1 MVTET
6 RPTPEVGNH
15 TGSASHRHG
24 LIGAI
29 LDIAVRF
36 RWAVIVLTVFAAIY
50 GAMNLLRLPIDA
62 VPDITNTQV
71 QINTSAS
78 ALSPSQVETQ
88 VTFPIET
95 GLAGIE
101 GLEMTRSISRN
112 GFSQVTAIFEEGTD
126 IYFARQQVN
135 ERLAPIGASLPEGAE
150 PTMGPIS
157 TGLGEVLMYTIEYE
171 YPGGRDAPKGGRT
184 GWQPDGS
191 FITERGER
199 LDTEVAKAA
208 YLRTVQDWVVA
219 PLMRSIDGVAGVD
232 SIGGYE
238 KQFLVQPDPARLTG
252 YGLSFDTLI
261 DALEAANLAEGAN
274 FVDRAGEA
282 LLVRV
287 DARLGGTQDIEQAVV
302 ATREGVP
309 IRIGDVASVRIGG
322 DLRTGA
328 ASLNGEEAVVGT
340 VLMRSGENSRT
351 VAAASAER
359 LEEVRASLPAGVVAE
374 IVYNRSSLVDATIAT
389 VEKNLLEGALLVIA
403 VLFLM
408 LGNIRAAIIAALV
421 IPVSML
427 MAAVGMNRL
436 GVSGNLMSLGALD
449 FGLIVDGAVI
459 IVENSVARL
468 AARQHHE
475 GRLLSLGERLT
486 ETRLAAQEMIRPT
499 VYGQAIILLV
509 YAPLLTFT
517 GVEGKTFSPMAITVM
532 LALASAFVLSL
543 TFVPAMI
550 AVLLNRKLTEK
561 DVKPVRIAKERYG
574 PALRRAIARPWPV
587 IGAGAGM
594 FAVAALMFTFLGSE
608 FTPQLDERDIA
619 VQSLRIPST
628 SLERSLA
635 MQRQVED
642 KLEAFPQVELV
653 FSRTGTAEVA
663 SDPMPPNA
671 SDAYVILK
679 PREEWPDPDLS
690 KDELVAEMEESLS
703 GLVGNLYE
711 FSQPIE
717 LRFNE
722 LIAGV
727 RGDVAVKLYG
737 DDLTAL
743 TRSAGEVAGVLRG
756 VEGAADVKVQQVTG
770 FPTLDIAFDRPT
782 IARYGLTVEEVAQ
795 SVAIALGG
803 RPAGLVFEGDRRF
816 DVVVRLADATRD
828 DFDQLGAL
836 PIVLE
841 NGVTVPLRTLADFQV
856 VDGLAEVRREQGRRL
871 VIVSAN
877 VRERDLGSFVEE
889 ARAGV
894 SENVNLPA
902 ASFIEWGG
910 QYQNLQAAQARLG
923 LVVPV
928 CFALV
933 LLLLFMA
940 LGGWVPALA
949 VFSAIPMALAGGVFA
964 LALRGMP
971 FSVSAAVGFI
981 ALSGVAVLN
990 GLVMMTAIRQRLDKG
1005 MSLDDAIC
1013 DGALARLRPVLM
1025 TALVASL
1032 GFVPMAI
1039 ATGTGAEVQ
1048 RPLATVVIGGLIT
1061 ATALTLFVLPAIAR
1075 LVLRENGQDV
1085 GWREKWRAML
1095 RLNLT
1100 RDERREYPTGEI

>member
-1 MVTET
+1 MAIDQTSSHSDE
-6 RPTPEVGNH
+6 
-15 TGSASHRHG
+15 GSHHHG
-24 LIGAI
+24 LIGMI
-29 LDIAVRF
+29 LDVAVRF
-36 RWAVIVLTVFAAIY
+36 RWAIIVLTIFAAIY
-50 GAMNLLRLPIDA
+50 GAFNLLRLPIDA

-71 QINTSAS
+71 QINTSAA

-171 YPGGRDAPKGGRT
+171 HPGGKGATTGGQT
-184 GWQPDGS
+184 GWQRDGS
-191 FITERGER
+191 FITERGDR
-199 LDTEVAKAA
+199 LESEVAKAA

-232 SIGGYE
+232 SIGGFE

-252 YGLSFDTLI
+252 YGLSFDSLI
-261 DALEAANLAEGAN
+261 NALEAANLAAGAN
-274 FVDRAGEA
+274 FVDRADEA

-287 DARLGGTQDIEQAVV
+287 DARLGGIADIEEAVV

-309 IRIGDVASVRIGG
+309 IRIGDVANVEIGG

-351 VAAASAER
+351 VSAQAADR
-359 LEEVRASLPAGVVAE
+359 LEEVRASLPDGVVAE

-389 VEKNLLEGALLVIA
+389 VEKNLVEGALLVIA
-403 VLFLM
+403 VLFLL

-421 IPVSML
+421 IPISML
-427 MAAVGMNRL
+427 MAAIGMNRL

-468 AARQHHE
+468 ATRQHRE

-486 ETRLAAQEMIRPT
+486 ETRLAAQEMIKPT

-550 AVLLNRKLTEK
+550 AVLLNKKLTEK
-561 DVKPVRIAKERYG
+561 EVKPIRMAKGRYG
-574 PALRRAIARPWPV
+574 PAIRKTIARPWPV
-587 IGAGAGM
+587 IGAGAGL
-594 FAVAALMFTFLGSE
+594 FAVAAIMFGFLGSE

-635 MQRQVED
+635 MQRRVED
-642 KLEAFPQVELV
+642 RLEEFPQVELV

-679 PREEWPDPDLS
+679 PREEWPDPDLP
-690 KDELVAEMEESLS
+690 KDELVGEMESALG

-743 TRSAGEVAGVLRG
+743 TEAAGDVAGVLRA

-782 IARYGLTVEEVAQ
+782 IARYGLTVEDVAQ

-841 NGVTVPLRTLADFQV
+841 NGVTVPLRTLADFEV

-889 ARAGV
+889 AQEGV
-894 SENVNLPA
+894 SAQVDLPP

-910 QYQNLQAAQARLG
+910 QYQNLQEAQARLAI
-923 LVVPV
+923 VVPI
-928 CFALV
+928 CFAVV
-933 LLLLFMA
+933 LLLLYMA

-964 LALRGMP
+964 LVLRGMP

-990 GLVMMTAIRQRLDKG
+990 GLVMMTAIRQRLESG
-1005 MSLDDAIC
+1005 MPLDDAIA

-1032 GFVPMAI
+1032 GFVPMAL

-1075 LVLRENGQDV
+1075 LVLHSSDDERS
-1085 GWREKWRAML
+1085 WREKWWDRL
-1095 RLNLT
+1095 RRNVT
-1100 RDERREYPTGEI
+1100 SDEERELKDIA

>member
-1 MVTET
+1 MAIDQTTASSPMSSDE
-6 RPTPEVGNH
+6 G
-15 TGSASHRHG
+15 SHRHG
-24 LIGAI
+24 PIGVI

-36 RWAVIVLTVFAAIY
+36 RWAIIVLTVFAAIY
-50 GAMNLLRLPIDA
+50 GAFNLVRLPIDA

-71 QINTSAS
+71 QINTSAA

-126 IYFARQQVN
+126 LYFARQQVN

-171 YPGGRDAPKGGRT
+171 YPGGRGASTGGRT
-184 GWQPDGS
+184 GWQSDGS
-191 FITERGER
+191 FITERGDR
-199 LDTEVAKAA
+199 LESEVAKAA

-232 SIGGYE
+232 SIGGFE

-252 YGLSFDTLI
+252 YGLSFDSLI
-261 DALEAANLAEGAN
+261 DALEAANLAAGAN
-274 FVDRAGEA
+274 FVDRADEA

-287 DARLGGTQDIEQAVV
+287 DARLGSIADIEEAVI

-309 IRIGDVASVRIGG
+309 IRIGDVADVEIGG

-340 VLMRSGENSRT
+340 VLMRAGENSRT
-351 VAAASAER
+351 VAAGAAER
-359 LEEVRASLPAGVVAE
+359 LEEVRASLPDGVVAE
-374 IVYNRSSLVDATIAT
+374 IVYNRSSLVDATIST

-403 VLFLM
+403 VLFLL
-408 LGNIRAAIIAALV
+408 LGNIRAAIITALV
-421 IPVSML
+421 IPVLML

-468 AARQHHE
+468 AARQHRE
-475 GRLLSLGERLT
+475 GRLLTLGERLT
-486 ETRLAAQEMIRPT
+486 ETRLAAQEMIKPT
-499 VYGQAIILLV
+499 VYGQAIIFLV
-509 YAPLLTFT
+509 FAPLLTFT
-517 GVEGKTFSPMAITVM
+517 GVEGKTFSPMAITMM

-550 AVLLNRKLTEK
+550 AVLLNKKLTEK
-561 DVKPVRIAKERYG
+561 EVKPIRWAKERYG
-574 PALRRAIARPWPV
+574 PAVRKVIARPWPM
-587 IGAGAGM
+587 IGAGVGL
-594 FAVAALMFTFLGSE
+594 FTVAVFVFGFLGSE

-635 MQRQVED
+635 MQRRVED
-642 KLEAFPQVELV
+642 RLEEFPQVDLV

-679 PREEWPDPDLS
+679 PRDEWPDPDLP
-690 KDELVAEMEESLS
+690 KDELVGEMESALG
-703 GLVGNLYE
+703 GLIGNLYE

-743 TRSAGEVAGVLRG
+743 TEAAGEVAGVLGG

-816 DVVVRLADATRD
+816 DVVVRLEDATRD

-889 ARAGV
+889 AQERVSTGV
-894 SENVNLPA
+894 DMPP

-910 QYQNLQAAQARLG
+910 QYQNLQEAQARLTI
-923 LVVPV
+923 VVPIA
-928 CFALV
+928 FALV

-964 LALRGMP
+964 LALRGLP

-990 GLVMMTAIRQRLDKG
+990 GLVMMTAIRQRLDSG
-1005 MSLDDAIC
+1005 MPLDEAIA

-1075 LVLRENGQDV
+1075 LVLHRSDDERS
-1085 GWREKWRAML
+1085 WREKWWDRL
-1095 RLNLT
+1095 RRNVT
-1100 RDERREYPTGEI
+1100 RDEQRELGEIT

>member
-1 MVTET
+1 MTTDHVS
-6 RPTPEVGNH
+6 TPSDEG
-15 TGSASHRHG
+15 SHRHG
-24 LIGAI
+24 LIGMV

-36 RWAVIVLTVFAAIY
+36 RWAIIGLTILAAIY
-50 GAMNLLRLPIDA
+50 GALNLLRLPIDA

-71 QINTSAS
+71 QINTTAP

-126 IYFARQQVN
+126 LYFARSQVN

-171 YPGGRDAPKGGRT
+171 HPGGKGATTGGRT
-184 GWQPDGS
+184 GWQSDGS
-191 FITERGER
+191 FITERGDR
-199 LDTEVAKAA
+199 LESDVAKAA

-219 PLMRSIDGVAGVD
+219 PLMRSVDGVAGVD
-232 SIGGYE
+232 SIGGFE

-252 YGLSFDTLI
+252 YGLSFDSLI
-261 DALEAANLAEGAN
+261 DALEAANLAAGAN
-274 FVDRAGEA
+274 FVDRADEA

-287 DARLGGTQDIEQAVV
+287 DARLGGIADIEQAVV

-309 IRIGDVASVRIGG
+309 IRIGDVADVEIGG

-351 VAAASAER
+351 VSAQAAER
-359 LEEVRASLPAGVVAE
+359 LEEVRDSLPAGVEAD

-403 VLFLM
+403 VLFLL
-408 LGNIRAAIIAALV
+408 LGNIRAAIITALV
-421 IPVSML
+421 IPISML

-468 AARQHHE
+468 AARQHRE
-475 GRLLSLGERLT
+475 GRLLTLGERLT
-486 ETRLAAQEMIRPT
+486 ETRLAAQEMIKPT
-499 VYGQAIILLV
+499 VYGQAIIFLV
-509 YAPLLTFT
+509 FAPLLTFT
-517 GVEGKTFSPMAITVM
+517 GIEGKTFSPMAITMM

-550 AVLLNRKLTEK
+550 AVLLNKKLTEK
-561 DVKPVRIAKERYG
+561 EVKPIRWSKERYG
-574 PALRRAIARPWPV
+574 PAVRKAIARPWPV
-587 IGAGAGM
+587 IGTGVGI
-594 FAVAALMFTFLGSE
+594 FAVAAVTFGFLGSE
-608 FTPQLDERDIA
+608 FTPQLDERDLL
-619 VQSLRIPST
+619 VQSIRIPST
-628 SLERSLA
+628 PIERSVE
-635 MQRQVED
+635 MQRRLED
-642 KLEAFPQVELV
+642 RLVRFPEVELV
-653 FSRTGTAEVA
+653 FSKTGTAEVA
-663 SDPMPPNA
+663 SDPMPPNI
-671 SDAYVILK
+671 SDAFVMLR
-679 PREEWPDPDLS
+679 PRDEWPDPSKNKEELISEIEEDL
-690 KDELVAEMEESLS
+690 E
-703 GLVGNLYE
+703 GLIGNLYE
-711 FSQPIE
+711 FTQPIE
-717 LRFNE
+717 MRFNE
-722 LIAGV
+722 LIAGSRSDLAV
-727 RGDVAVKLYG
+727 KIYGNDLAQLTTAADDVADVMR
-737 DDLTAL
+737 D
-743 TRSAGEVAGVLRG
+743 
-756 VEGAADVKVQQVTG
+756 VEGAADVRVQQVSG

-816 DVVVRLADATRD
+816 DVVVRLQDATRN

-841 NGVTVPLRTLADFQV
+841 NGVTVPLRALADFQV

-889 ARAGV
+889 AQAGV
-894 SENVNLPA
+894 AAQVDLPP

-910 QYQNLQAAQARLG
+910 QYQNLQEAQARLAI
-923 LVVPV
+923 VVPV

-990 GLVMMTAIRQRLDKG
+990 GLVMMTAIRQRLEKG
-1005 MSLDDAIC
+1005 MPLDEAIA

-1075 LVLRENGQDV
+1075 LVLHRSDDERS
-1085 GWREKWRAML
+1085 WREKWWDRL
-1095 RLNLT
+1095 RRNVT
-1100 RDERREYPTGEI
+1100 REERRELKDVT

>member
-1 MVTET
+1 MAIDQT
-6 RPTPEVGNH
+6 
-15 TGSASHRHG
+15 SSHSDENSHHHG
-24 LIGAI
+24 LIGMI
-29 LDIAVRF
+29 LDVAVRF
-36 RWAVIVLTVFAAIY
+36 RWAIIVLTIFAAIY
-50 GAMNLLRLPIDA
+50 GAFNLLRLPIDA

-71 QINTSAS
+71 QINTSAA

-171 YPGGRDAPKGGRT
+171 HPGGKGATTGGRT
-184 GWQPDGS
+184 GWQRDGS
-191 FITERGER
+191 FITERGDR
-199 LDTEVAKAA
+199 LESEVAKAA

-232 SIGGYE
+232 SIGGFE

-252 YGLSFDTLI
+252 YGLSFDSLI
-261 DALEAANLAEGAN
+261 NALEAANLAAGAN
-274 FVDRAGEA
+274 FVDRADEA

-287 DARLGGTQDIEQAVV
+287 DARLGGIADIEEAVV

-309 IRIGDVASVRIGG
+309 IRIGDVANVEIGG

-328 ASLNGEEAVVGT
+328 ASLNGDEAVVGT

-351 VAAASAER
+351 VSAQAADR
-359 LEEVRASLPAGVVAE
+359 LEEVRASLPDGVVAE

-389 VEKNLLEGALLVIA
+389 VEKNLVEGALLVIA
-403 VLFLM
+403 VLFLL

-421 IPVSML
+421 IPISML
-427 MAAVGMNRL
+427 MAAIGMNRL

-468 AARQHHE
+468 ATRQHRE

-486 ETRLAAQEMIRPT
+486 ETRLAAQEMIKPT

-550 AVLLNRKLTEK
+550 AVLLNKKLTEK
-561 DVKPVRIAKERYG
+561 EVKPIRMAKDRYG
-574 PALRRAIARPWPV
+574 PAIRKTIARPWPV
-587 IGAGAGM
+587 IGAGAGL
-594 FAVAALMFTFLGSE
+594 FAVAAIMFGFLGSE

-635 MQRQVED
+635 MQRRVED
-642 KLEAFPQVELV
+642 RLEEFPQVELV

-679 PREEWPDPDLS
+679 PREEWPDPDLP
-690 KDELVAEMEESLS
+690 KDELVGEMESALG

-737 DDLTAL
+737 DDLTVL
-743 TRSAGEVAGVLRG
+743 TEAAGDVAGVLRG

-782 IARYGLTVEEVAQ
+782 IARYGLTVEDVAQ

-841 NGVTVPLRTLADFQV
+841 NGVTVPLRTLADFEV

-889 ARAGV
+889 AQEGV
-894 SENVNLPA
+894 SAQVDLPP

-910 QYQNLQAAQARLG
+910 QYQNLQEAQARLAI
-923 LVVPV
+923 VVPI
-928 CFALV
+928 CFAVV
-933 LLLLFMA
+933 LLLLYMA

-964 LALRGMP
+964 LVLRGMP

-990 GLVMMTAIRQRLDKG
+990 GLVMMTAIRQRLESG
-1005 MSLDDAIC
+1005 MPLDDAIA

-1032 GFVPMAI
+1032 GFVPMAL

-1075 LVLRENGQDV
+1075 LVLHSSDDERS
-1085 GWREKWRAML
+1085 WREKWWDRL
-1095 RLNLT
+1095 RRNVT
-1100 RDERREYPTGEI
+1100 SDEERELKDIA

>member
-1 MVTET
+1 MAIDQTTASSPMSSDE
-6 RPTPEVGNH
+6 G
-15 TGSASHRHG
+15 SHRHG
-24 LIGAI
+24 PIGAI
-29 LDIAVRF
+29 LDVAVRF
-36 RWAVIVLTVFAAIY
+36 RWAIIVLTVFAAIY
-50 GAMNLLRLPIDA
+50 GAFNLVRLPIDA

-71 QINTSAS
+71 QINTSAA

-126 IYFARQQVN
+126 LYFARQQVN

-171 YPGGRDAPKGGRT
+171 HPGGKGATTGGRT
-184 GWQPDGS
+184 GWQSDGS
-191 FITERGER
+191 FITERGDR
-199 LDTEVAKAA
+199 LESEVAKAA

-232 SIGGYE
+232 SIGGFE

-252 YGLSFDTLI
+252 YGLSFDSLI
-261 DALEAANLAEGAN
+261 DALEAANLAAGAN
-274 FVDRAGEA
+274 FVDRADEA

-287 DARLGGTQDIEQAVV
+287 DARLGSIADIEEAVI

-309 IRIGDVASVRIGG
+309 IRIGDVADVEIGG

-340 VLMRSGENSRT
+340 VLMRAGENSRT
-351 VAAASAER
+351 VAAGAAER
-359 LEEVRASLPAGVVAE
+359 LDEVRASLPDGVVAE
-374 IVYNRSSLVDATIAT
+374 IVYNRSSLVDATIST

-403 VLFLM
+403 VLFLL
-408 LGNIRAAIIAALV
+408 LGNIRAAIITALV

-468 AARQHHE
+468 AARQHRE
-475 GRLLSLGERLT
+475 GRLLTLGERLT
-486 ETRLAAQEMIRPT
+486 ETRLAAQEMIKPT
-499 VYGQAIILLV
+499 VYGQAIIFLV
-509 YAPLLTFT
+509 FAPLLTFT
-517 GVEGKTFSPMAITVM
+517 GVEGKTFSPMAITMM

-550 AVLLNRKLTEK
+550 AVLLNKKLTEK
-561 DVKPVRIAKERYG
+561 EVKPIRWAKERYG
-574 PALRRAIARPWPV
+574 PAVRKVIARPWPM
-587 IGAGAGM
+587 IGAGVGL
-594 FAVAALMFTFLGSE
+594 FTVAVFVFGFLGSE

-635 MQRQVED
+635 MQRRVED
-642 KLEAFPQVELV
+642 RLEEFPQVDLV

-679 PREEWPDPDLS
+679 PRDEWPDPDLP
-690 KDELVAEMEESLS
+690 KDELVGEMESALG
-703 GLVGNLYE
+703 GLIGNLYE

-743 TRSAGEVAGVLRG
+743 TESAGQVASVLRG

-770 FPTLDIAFDRPT
+770 FPTMDIAFDRPT
-782 IARYGLTVEEVAQ
+782 IARYGLTVEDVAQ

-816 DVVVRLADATRD
+816 DVVVRLEDATRD

-889 ARAGV
+889 AQEGV
-894 SENVNLPA
+894 SAQVDMPP

-910 QYQNLQAAQARLG
+910 QYQNLQAAQARLAI
-923 LVVPV
+923 VVPV

-964 LALRGMP
+964 LALRGLP

-990 GLVMMTAIRQRLDKG
+990 GLVMMTAIRQRLDSG
-1005 MSLDDAIC
+1005 MSLDEAIA

-1075 LVLRENGQDV
+1075 LVLDDGKEKRSWRQRWWDRLRRNVTPEERKELRDV
-1085 GWREKWRAML
+1085 
-1095 RLNLT
+1095 T
-1100 RDERREYPTGEI
+1100 

>member
-1 MVTET
+1 M
-6 RPTPEVGNH
+6 
-15 TGSASHRHG
+15 
-24 LIGAI
+24 IGMI
-29 LDIAVRF
+29 LDVAVRF
-36 RWAVIVLTVFAAIY
+36 RWAIIVLTIFAAIY
-50 GAMNLLRLPIDA
+50 GAFNLLRLPIDA

-71 QINTSAS
+71 QINTSAA

-171 YPGGRDAPKGGRT
+171 HPGGKGATRGGRT
-184 GWQPDGS
+184 GWQRDGS
-191 FITERGER
+191 FITERGDR
-199 LDTEVAKAA
+199 LESEVAKAA

-232 SIGGYE
+232 SIGGFE

-252 YGLSFDTLI
+252 YGLSFDSLI
-261 DALEAANLAEGAN
+261 NALEAANLAAGAN
-274 FVDRAGEA
+274 FVDRADEA

-287 DARLGGTQDIEQAVV
+287 DARLGGIADIEEAVV

-309 IRIGDVASVRIGG
+309 IRIGDVANVEIGG

-351 VAAASAER
+351 VSAQAADR
-359 LEEVRASLPAGVVAE
+359 LEEVRASLPDGVVAE

-389 VEKNLLEGALLVIA
+389 VEKNLVEGALLVIA
-403 VLFLM
+403 VLFLL

-421 IPVSML
+421 IPISML
-427 MAAVGMNRL
+427 MAAIGMNRL

-468 AARQHHE
+468 AARQHRE

-486 ETRLAAQEMIRPT
+486 ETRLAAQEMIKPT

-550 AVLLNRKLTEK
+550 AVLLNKKLTEK
-561 DVKPVRIAKERYG
+561 EVKPIRMAKGRYG
-574 PALRRAIARPWPV
+574 PAIRKTIARPWPV
-587 IGAGAGM
+587 IGAGAGL
-594 FAVAALMFTFLGSE
+594 FAVAAIMFGFLGSE

-635 MQRQVED
+635 MQRRVED
-642 KLEAFPQVELV
+642 RLEEFPQVELV

-679 PREEWPDPDLS
+679 PREEWPDPDLP
-690 KDELVAEMEESLS
+690 KDKLVGEMESALG

-743 TRSAGEVAGVLRG
+743 TEAAGDVAGVLRG

-782 IARYGLTVEEVAQ
+782 IARYGLTVEDVAQ

-841 NGVTVPLRTLADFQV
+841 NGVTVPLRTLADFEV

-889 ARAGV
+889 AQEGV
-894 SENVNLPA
+894 SAQVDLPP

-910 QYQNLQAAQARLG
+910 QYQNLQEAQARLAI
-923 LVVPV
+923 VVPI
-928 CFALV
+928 CFAVV
-933 LLLLFMA
+933 LLLLYMA

-964 LALRGMP
+964 LVLRGMP

-990 GLVMMTAIRQRLDKG
+990 GLVMMTAIRQRLESG
-1005 MSLDDAIC
+1005 MPLDEAIA

-1032 GFVPMAI
+1032 GFVPMAL

-1075 LVLRENGQDV
+1075 LVLHRSDDERS
-1085 GWREKWRAML
+1085 WREKWWDRL
-1095 RLNLT
+1095 RRNVT
-1100 RDERREYPTGEI
+1100 SDEEAELKDIA

>member
-1 MVTET
+1 MAIDQT
-6 RPTPEVGNH
+6 
-15 TGSASHRHG
+15 SSHSDENSHHHG
-24 LIGAI
+24 LIGMI
-29 LDIAVRF
+29 LDVAVRF
-36 RWAVIVLTVFAAIY
+36 RWAIIVLTIFAAIY
-50 GAMNLLRLPIDA
+50 GAFNLLRLPIDA

-71 QINTSAS
+71 QINTSAA

-171 YPGGRDAPKGGRT
+171 HPGGKGATTGGRT
-184 GWQPDGS
+184 GWQRDGS
-191 FITERGER
+191 FITERGDR
-199 LDTEVAKAA
+199 LESEVAKAA

-232 SIGGYE
+232 SIGGFE

-252 YGLSFDTLI
+252 YGLSFDSLI
-261 DALEAANLAEGAN
+261 NALEAANLAAGAN
-274 FVDRAGEA
+274 FVDRADEA

-287 DARLGGTQDIEQAVV
+287 DARLGGIADIEEAVV

-309 IRIGDVASVRIGG
+309 IRIGDVANVEIGG

-328 ASLNGEEAVVGT
+328 ASLNGDEAVVGT

-351 VAAASAER
+351 VSAQAADR
-359 LEEVRASLPAGVVAE
+359 LEEVRASLPDGVVAE

-389 VEKNLLEGALLVIA
+389 VEKNLVEGALLVIA
-403 VLFLM
+403 VLFLL

-421 IPVSML
+421 IPISML
-427 MAAVGMNRL
+427 MAAIGMNRL

-468 AARQHHE
+468 ATRQHRE

-486 ETRLAAQEMIRPT
+486 ETRLAAQEMIKPT

-550 AVLLNRKLTEK
+550 AVLLNKKLTEK
-561 DVKPVRIAKERYG
+561 EVKPIRMAKDRYG
-574 PALRRAIARPWPV
+574 PAIRKTIARPWPV
-587 IGAGAGM
+587 IGAGAGL
-594 FAVAALMFTFLGSE
+594 FAVAAIMFGFLGSE

-635 MQRQVED
+635 MQRRVED
-642 KLEAFPQVELV
+642 RLEEFPQVELV

-679 PREEWPDPDLS
+679 PREEWPDPDLP
-690 KDELVAEMEESLS
+690 KDELVGEMESALG

-737 DDLTAL
+737 DDLSAL
-743 TRSAGEVAGVLRG
+743 TEAAGDVAGVLRG

-782 IARYGLTVEEVAQ
+782 IARYGLTVEDVAQ

-841 NGVTVPLRTLADFQV
+841 NGVTVPLRTLADFEV

-889 ARAGV
+889 AQEGV
-894 SENVNLPA
+894 SAQVDLPP

-910 QYQNLQAAQARLG
+910 QYQNLQEAQARLAI
-923 LVVPV
+923 VVPI
-928 CFALV
+928 CFAVV
-933 LLLLFMA
+933 LLLLYMA

-964 LALRGMP
+964 LVLRGMP

-990 GLVMMTAIRQRLDKG
+990 GLVMMTAIRQRLESG
-1005 MSLDDAIC
+1005 MPLDDAIA

-1032 GFVPMAI
+1032 GFVPMAL

-1075 LVLRENGQDV
+1075 LVLHSSDDERS
-1085 GWREKWRAML
+1085 WREKWWDRL
-1095 RLNLT
+1095 RRNVT
-1100 RDERREYPTGEI
+1100 SDEERELKDIA

>member
-1 MVTET
+1 MAIDQTTASSPMSSDE
-6 RPTPEVGNH
+6 G
-15 TGSASHRHG
+15 SHRHG
-24 LIGAI
+24 PIGVI
-29 LDIAVRF
+29 LDVAVRF
-36 RWAVIVLTVFAAIY
+36 RWAIIVLTVFAAIY
-50 GAMNLLRLPIDA
+50 GAFNLVRLPIDA

-71 QINTSAS
+71 QINTSAA

-126 IYFARQQVN
+126 LYFARQQVN

-171 YPGGRDAPKGGRT
+171 YPGGRGASTGGRT
-184 GWQPDGS
+184 GWQSDGS
-191 FITERGER
+191 FITERGDR
-199 LDTEVAKAA
+199 LESEVAKAA

-232 SIGGYE
+232 SIGGFE

-252 YGLSFDTLI
+252 YGLSFDSLI
-261 DALEAANLAEGAN
+261 DALEAANLAAGAN
-274 FVDRAGEA
+274 FVDRADEA

-287 DARLGGTQDIEQAVV
+287 DARLGSIADIEEAVI

-309 IRIGDVASVRIGG
+309 IRIGDVADVEIGG

-340 VLMRSGENSRT
+340 VLMRAGENSRT
-351 VAAASAER
+351 VAAGAAER
-359 LEEVRASLPAGVVAE
+359 LEEVRASLPDGVVAE
-374 IVYNRSSLVDATIAT
+374 IVYNRSSLVDATIST

-403 VLFLM
+403 VLFLL
-408 LGNIRAAIIAALV
+408 LGNIRAAIITALV

-468 AARQHHE
+468 AARQHRE
-475 GRLLSLGERLT
+475 GRLLTLGERLT
-486 ETRLAAQEMIRPT
+486 ETRLAAQEMIKPT
-499 VYGQAIILLV
+499 VYGQAIIFLV
-509 YAPLLTFT
+509 FAPLLTFT
-517 GVEGKTFSPMAITVM
+517 GVEGKTFSPMAITMM

-550 AVLLNRKLTEK
+550 AVLLNKKLTEK
-561 DVKPVRIAKERYG
+561 EVKPIRWAKERYG
-574 PALRRAIARPWPV
+574 PAVRKVIARPWPM
-587 IGAGAGM
+587 IGAGVGL
-594 FAVAALMFTFLGSE
+594 FTVAVFVFGFLGSE

-635 MQRQVED
+635 MQRRVED
-642 KLEAFPQVELV
+642 RLEEFPQVDLV

-679 PREEWPDPDLS
+679 PRDEWPDPDLP
-690 KDELVAEMEESLS
+690 KDELVGEMESALG
-703 GLVGNLYE
+703 GLIGNLYE

-743 TRSAGEVAGVLRG
+743 TEAAGEVAGVLGG

-816 DVVVRLADATRD
+816 DVVVRLEDATRD

-889 ARAGV
+889 AQERVSTGV
-894 SENVNLPA
+894 DMPP

-910 QYQNLQAAQARLG
+910 QYQNLQEAQARLTI
-923 LVVPV
+923 VVPIA
-928 CFALV
+928 FALV

-964 LALRGMP
+964 LALRGLP

-990 GLVMMTAIRQRLDKG
+990 GLVMMTAIRQRLDSG
-1005 MSLDDAIC
+1005 MSLDEAIA

-1075 LVLRENGQDV
+1075 LVLDDGKEKRSWRQRWWDRLRRNVTPEERKELRDV
-1085 GWREKWRAML
+1085 
-1095 RLNLT
+1095 T
-1100 RDERREYPTGEI
+1100 

>member
-1 MVTET
+1 MAIDQTAAPAAEDAH
-6 RPTPEVGNH
+6 GK
-15 TGSASHRHG
+15 SHRHG
-24 LIGAI
+24 LVGMV
-29 LDIAVRF
+29 LDISVRF
-36 RWAVIVLTVFAAIY
+36 RWAIIVLTVFAAIY
-50 GAMNLLRLPIDA
+50 GAFNLLRLPIDA

-71 QINTSAS
+71 QINTSAA

-101 GLEMTRSISRN
+101 GLETTRSISRN

-126 IYFARQQVN
+126 LYFARQQVN

-171 YPGGRDAPKGGRT
+171 HPGGKGAPTGGRI
-184 GWQPDGS
+184 GWQADGS
-191 FITERGER
+191 FITERGDR
-199 LDTEVAKAA
+199 LESEVAKAA

-232 SIGGYE
+232 SIGGFE

-252 YGLSFDTLI
+252 YGLSFDSLI
-261 DALEAANLAEGAN
+261 DALEAANLAAGAN
-274 FVDRAGEA
+274 FVDRADEA

-287 DARLGGTQDIEQAVV
+287 DARLGSIADIEEAVV

-309 IRIGDVASVRIGG
+309 IRIGDVATVEIGG

-340 VLMRSGENSRT
+340 VLMRAGENSRT
-351 VAAASAER
+351 VAAGAAER
-359 LEEVRASLPAGVVAE
+359 LEEVRASLPEGVVAE
-374 IVYNRSSLVDATIAT
+374 IVYNRSSLVDATIKT
-389 VEKNLLEGALLVIA
+389 VEKNLLEGAFLVIA
-403 VLFLM
+403 VLFLL
-408 LGNIRAAIIAALV
+408 LGNIRAAIITALV
-421 IPVSML
+421 IPISML
-427 MAAVGMNRL
+427 MAAIGMNRL

-468 AARQHHE
+468 AMRQHRE
-475 GRLLSLGERLT
+475 GRLLTLSERLT
-486 ETRLAAQEMIRPT
+486 ETRLAAQEMIKPT
-499 VYGQAIILLV
+499 VYGQAIIFLV
-509 YAPLLTFT
+509 FAPLLTFT
-517 GVEGKTFSPMAITVM
+517 GVEGKTFSPMAITMM

-550 AVLLNRKLTEK
+550 AVLLNKKLTETE
-561 DVKPVRIAKERYG
+561 VKPIRWTKDRYG
-574 PALRRAIARPWPV
+574 PALRKVIARPWPV
-587 IGAGAGM
+587 IGGGVGV
-594 FAVAALMFTFLGSE
+594 FAVAAFVFGFLGSE
-608 FTPQLDERDIA
+608 FTPQLDETDLA

-635 MQRQVED
+635 MQRRVED
-642 KLEAFPQVELV
+642 RLEEFPQVELV

-690 KDELVAEMEESLS
+690 KDELVAQMEEGL
-703 GLVGNLYE
+703 GELVGNLYE

-743 TRSAGEVAGVLRG
+743 TEAAGEVAGVLQG

-782 IARYGLTVEEVAQ
+782 IARYGLTVEDVAQ

-816 DVVVRLADATRD
+816 EVIVRLEASARD

-841 NGVTVPLRTLADFQV
+841 NGVTIPLRALADFRV

-889 ARAGV
+889 AQEGV
-894 SENVNLPA
+894 AAQVEMPP

-910 QYQNLQAAQARLG
+910 QYQNLQAAQARLAV
-923 LVVPV
+923 VVPV

-949 VFSAIPMALAGGVFA
+949 VFSAIPMALAGGIFA
-964 LALRGMP
+964 LALRGLP

-990 GLVMMTAIRQRLDKG
+990 GLVMMTAIRQRLEKG
-1005 MSLDDAIC
+1005 MALDEAIE
-1013 DGALARLRPVLM
+1013 DGALARMRPVLM

-1032 GFVPMAI
+1032 GFVPMAL
-1039 ATGTGAEVQ
+1039 ATGTGSEVQ

-1061 ATALTLFVLPAIAR
+1061 ATILTLFVLPAIAR
-1075 LVLRENGQDV
+1075 LVLHRSDDERS
-1085 GWREKWRAML
+1085 WREKWWDRL
-1095 RLNLT
+1095 RRNVT
-1100 RDERREYPTGEI
+1100 REERDELKEVT

>member
-1 MVTET
+1 MAIDRTTASSPMSSDE
-6 RPTPEVGNH
+6 G
-15 TGSASHRHG
+15 SHRHG
-24 LIGAI
+24 PIGVI
-29 LDIAVRF
+29 LDVAVRF
-36 RWAVIVLTVFAAIY
+36 RWAIIVLTVFAAIY
-50 GAMNLLRLPIDA
+50 GAFNLVRLPIDA

-71 QINTSAS
+71 QINTSAA

-126 IYFARQQVN
+126 LYFARQQVN

-171 YPGGRDAPKGGRT
+171 HPGGKGATTGGRT
-184 GWQPDGS
+184 GWQSDGS
-191 FITERGER
+191 FITERGDR
-199 LDTEVAKAA
+199 LESEVAKAA

-232 SIGGYE
+232 SIGGFE

-252 YGLSFDTLI
+252 YGLSFDSLI
-261 DALEAANLAEGAN
+261 DALEAANLAAGAN
-274 FVDRAGEA
+274 FVDRADEA

-287 DARLGGTQDIEQAVV
+287 DARLGSIADIEEAVI

-309 IRIGDVASVRIGG
+309 IRIGDVADVEIGG

-340 VLMRSGENSRT
+340 VLMRAGENSRT
-351 VAAASAER
+351 VAAGAAER
-359 LEEVRASLPAGVVAE
+359 LEEVRASLPDGVVAE
-374 IVYNRSSLVDATIAT
+374 IVYNRSSLVDATIST

-403 VLFLM
+403 VLFLL
-408 LGNIRAAIIAALV
+408 LGNIRAAIITALV

-468 AARQHHE
+468 AARQHRE
-475 GRLLSLGERLT
+475 GRLLTLGERLT
-486 ETRLAAQEMIRPT
+486 ETRLAAQEMIKPT
-499 VYGQAIILLV
+499 VYGQAIIFLV
-509 YAPLLTFT
+509 FAPLLTFT
-517 GVEGKTFSPMAITVM
+517 GVEGKTFSPMAITM
-532 LALASAFVLSL
+532 LLALASAFVLSL

-550 AVLLNRKLTEK
+550 AVLLNKKLTEK
-561 DVKPVRIAKERYG
+561 EVKPIRWAKERYG
-574 PALRRAIARPWPV
+574 PAVRKVIARPWPM
-587 IGAGAGM
+587 IGAGVGL
-594 FAVAALMFTFLGSE
+594 FTVAVFVFGFLGSE

-635 MQRQVED
+635 MQRRVED
-642 KLEAFPQVELV
+642 RLEEFPQVDLV

-679 PREEWPDPDLS
+679 PRDEWPDPDLP
-690 KDELVAEMEESLS
+690 KDELVGEMESALG
-703 GLVGNLYE
+703 GLIGNLYE

-743 TRSAGEVAGVLRG
+743 TEAAGEVAGVLGG

-816 DVVVRLADATRD
+816 DVVVRLEDATRD

-889 ARAGV
+889 AQERVSTGV
-894 SENVNLPA
+894 DMPP

-910 QYQNLQAAQARLG
+910 QYQNLQEAQARLTI
-923 LVVPV
+923 VVPIA
-928 CFALV
+928 FALV

-964 LALRGMP
+964 LALRGLP

-990 GLVMMTAIRQRLDKG
+990 GLVMMTAIRQRLDSG
-1005 MSLDDAIC
+1005 MSLDEAIA

-1075 LVLRENGQDV
+1075 LVLDDGKEKRSWRQRWWDRLRRNVTPEERKELRDV
-1085 GWREKWRAML
+1085 
-1095 RLNLT
+1095 T
-1100 RDERREYPTGEI
+1100 

>member
-1 MVTET
+1 MAIDRTTASSPMSSDE
-6 RPTPEVGNH
+6 G
-15 TGSASHRHG
+15 SHRHG
-24 LIGAI
+24 PIGVI
-29 LDIAVRF
+29 LDVAVRF
-36 RWAVIVLTVFAAIY
+36 RWAIIVLTVFAAIY
-50 GAMNLLRLPIDA
+50 GAFNLVRLPIDA

-71 QINTSAS
+71 QINTSAA

-126 IYFARQQVN
+126 LYFARQQVN

-171 YPGGRDAPKGGRT
+171 HPGGKGATTGGRT
-184 GWQPDGS
+184 GWQSDGS
-191 FITERGER
+191 FITERGDR
-199 LDTEVAKAA
+199 LESEVAKAA

-232 SIGGYE
+232 SIGGFE

-252 YGLSFDTLI
+252 YGLSFDSLI
-261 DALEAANLAEGAN
+261 DALEAANLAAGAN
-274 FVDRAGEA
+274 FVDRADEA

-287 DARLGGTQDIEQAVV
+287 DARLGSIADIEEAVI
-302 ATREGVP
+302 ATREDVP
-309 IRIGDVASVRIGG
+309 IRIGDVADVEIGG

-340 VLMRSGENSRT
+340 VLMRAGENSRT
-351 VAAASAER
+351 VAAGAAER
-359 LEEVRASLPAGVVAE
+359 LDEVRASLPDGVVAE
-374 IVYNRSSLVDATIAT
+374 IVYNRSSLVDATIST

-403 VLFLM
+403 VLFLL
-408 LGNIRAAIIAALV
+408 LGNIRAALITALV

-468 AARQHHE
+468 AARQHRE
-475 GRLLSLGERLT
+475 GRLLTLGERLT
-486 ETRLAAQEMIRPT
+486 ETRLAAQEMIKPT
-499 VYGQAIILLV
+499 VYGQAIIFLV
-509 YAPLLTFT
+509 FAPLLTFT
-517 GVEGKTFSPMAITVM
+517 GVEGKTFSPMAITMM

-550 AVLLNRKLTEK
+550 AVLLNKKLTEK
-561 DVKPVRIAKERYG
+561 EVKPIRWTKERYG
-574 PALRRAIARPWPV
+574 PAVRKAIARPWPM
-587 IGAGAGM
+587 IGAGVGL
-594 FAVAALMFTFLGSE
+594 FTVAVFVFGFLGSE

-635 MQRQVED
+635 MQRRVED
-642 KLEAFPQVELV
+642 RLEEFPQVDLV

-679 PREEWPDPDLS
+679 PRDEWPDPDLP
-690 KDELVAEMEESLS
+690 KDELVGEMESALG
-703 GLVGNLYE
+703 GLIGNLYE

-743 TRSAGEVAGVLRG
+743 TESAGQVASVLRG

-770 FPTLDIAFDRPT
+770 FPTMDIAFDRPT
-782 IARYGLTVEEVAQ
+782 IARYGLTVEDVAQ

-816 DVVVRLADATRD
+816 DVVVRLEDATRD

-889 ARAGV
+889 AQEGV
-894 SENVNLPA
+894 SAQVDMPP

-910 QYQNLQAAQARLG
+910 QYQNLQAAQARLAI
-923 LVVPV
+923 VVPV

-964 LALRGMP
+964 LALRGLP

-990 GLVMMTAIRQRLDKG
+990 GLVMMTAIRQRLDSG
-1005 MSLDDAIC
+1005 MPLDEAVA

-1075 LVLRENGQDV
+1075 LVLDDGKEKRSWRQRWWDRLRRNVTPEERKELRDV
-1085 GWREKWRAML
+1085 
-1095 RLNLT
+1095 T
-1100 RDERREYPTGEI
+1100 

>member
-1 MVTET
+1 MAIDQT
-6 RPTPEVGNH
+6 
-15 TGSASHRHG
+15 SSHSDENSHHHG
-24 LIGAI
+24 LIGMI
-29 LDIAVRF
+29 LDVAVRF
-36 RWAVIVLTVFAAIY
+36 RWAIIVLTIFAAIY
-50 GAMNLLRLPIDA
+50 GAFNLLRLPIDA

-71 QINTSAS
+71 QINTSAA

-171 YPGGRDAPKGGRT
+171 HPGGKGATTGGQT
-184 GWQPDGS
+184 GWQRDGS
-191 FITERGER
+191 FITERGDR
-199 LDTEVAKAA
+199 LESEVAKAA

-232 SIGGYE
+232 SIGGFE

-252 YGLSFDTLI
+252 YGLSFDSLI
-261 DALEAANLAEGAN
+261 NALEAANLAAGAN
-274 FVDRAGEA
+274 FVDRADEA

-287 DARLGGTQDIEQAVV
+287 DARLGGIADIEEAVV

-309 IRIGDVASVRIGG
+309 IRIGDVANVEIGG

-351 VAAASAER
+351 VSAQAADR
-359 LEEVRASLPAGVVAE
+359 LEEVRASLPDGVVAE

-389 VEKNLLEGALLVIA
+389 VEKNLVEGALLVIA
-403 VLFLM
+403 VLFLL

-421 IPVSML
+421 IPISML
-427 MAAVGMNRL
+427 MAAIGMNRL

-468 AARQHHE
+468 AARQHRE

-486 ETRLAAQEMIRPT
+486 ETRLAAQEMIKPT

-550 AVLLNRKLTEK
+550 AVLLNKKLTEK
-561 DVKPVRIAKERYG
+561 EVKPIRMAKGRYG
-574 PALRRAIARPWPV
+574 PAIRKTIARPWPV
-587 IGAGAGM
+587 IGAGAGL
-594 FAVAALMFTFLGSE
+594 FAVAAIMFGFLGSE

-635 MQRQVED
+635 MQRRVED
-642 KLEAFPQVELV
+642 RLEEFPQVELV

-679 PREEWPDPDLS
+679 PREEWPDPDLP
-690 KDELVAEMEESLS
+690 KDELVGEMESALG

-743 TRSAGEVAGVLRG
+743 TEAAGDVAGVLRA

-782 IARYGLTVEEVAQ
+782 IARYGLTVEDVAQ

-841 NGVTVPLRTLADFQV
+841 NGVTVPLRTLADFEV

-889 ARAGV
+889 AQEGV
-894 SENVNLPA
+894 SAQVDLPP

-910 QYQNLQAAQARLG
+910 QYQNLQEAQARLAI
-923 LVVPV
+923 VVPI
-928 CFALV
+928 CFAVV
-933 LLLLFMA
+933 LLLLYMA

-964 LALRGMP
+964 LVLRGMP

-990 GLVMMTAIRQRLDKG
+990 GLVMMTAIRQRLESG
-1005 MSLDDAIC
+1005 MPLDEAIA

-1032 GFVPMAI
+1032 GFVPMAL

-1075 LVLRENGQDV
+1075 LVLHSSDDERS
-1085 GWREKWRAML
+1085 WREKWWDRL
-1095 RLNLT
+1095 RRNVT
-1100 RDERREYPTGEI
+1100 SDEERELKDIA

>member
-1 MVTET
+1 
-6 RPTPEVGNH
+6 
-15 TGSASHRHG
+15 
-24 LIGAI
+24 
-29 LDIAVRF
+29 
-36 RWAVIVLTVFAAIY
+36 
-50 GAMNLLRLPIDA
+50 
-62 VPDITNTQV
+62 
-71 QINTSAS
+71 
-78 ALSPSQVETQ
+78 

-126 IYFARQQVN
+126 LYFARQQVN

-171 YPGGRDAPKGGRT
+171 HPGGKGATTGGRT
-184 GWQPDGS
+184 GWQSDGS
-191 FITERGER
+191 FITERGDR
-199 LDTEVAKAA
+199 LESEVAKAA

-232 SIGGYE
+232 SIGGFE

-252 YGLSFDTLI
+252 YGLSFDSLI
-261 DALEAANLAEGAN
+261 DALEAANLAAGAN
-274 FVDRAGEA
+274 FVDRADEA

-287 DARLGGTQDIEQAVV
+287 DARLGSIADIEEAVI

-309 IRIGDVASVRIGG
+309 IRIGDVADVEIGG

-340 VLMRSGENSRT
+340 VLMRAGENSRT
-351 VAAASAER
+351 VAAGAAER
-359 LEEVRASLPAGVVAE
+359 LEEVRASLPDGVVAE
-374 IVYNRSSLVDATIAT
+374 IVYNRSSLVDATIST

-403 VLFLM
+403 VLFLL
-408 LGNIRAAIIAALV
+408 LGNIRAAIITALV

-468 AARQHHE
+468 AARQHRE
-475 GRLLSLGERLT
+475 GRLLTLGERLT
-486 ETRLAAQEMIRPT
+486 ETRLAAQEMIKPT
-499 VYGQAIILLV
+499 VYGQAIIFLV
-509 YAPLLTFT
+509 FAPLLTFT
-517 GVEGKTFSPMAITVM
+517 GVEGKTFSPMAITMM

-550 AVLLNRKLTEK
+550 AVLLNKKLTEK
-561 DVKPVRIAKERYG
+561 EVKPIRWAKERYG
-574 PALRRAIARPWPV
+574 PAVRKVIARPWPM
-587 IGAGAGM
+587 IGAGVGL
-594 FAVAALMFTFLGSE
+594 FTVAVFVFGFLGSE

-635 MQRQVED
+635 MQRRVED
-642 KLEAFPQVELV
+642 RLEEFPQVDLV

-679 PREEWPDPDLS
+679 PRDEWPDPDLP
-690 KDELVAEMEESLS
+690 KDELVGEMESALG
-703 GLVGNLYE
+703 GLIGNLYE

-743 TRSAGEVAGVLRG
+743 TEAAGEVAGVLGG

-816 DVVVRLADATRD
+816 DVVVRLEDATRD

-889 ARAGV
+889 AQERVSTGV
-894 SENVNLPA
+894 DMPP

-910 QYQNLQAAQARLG
+910 QYQNLQEAQARLTI
-923 LVVPV
+923 VVPIA
-928 CFALV
+928 FALV

-964 LALRGMP
+964 LALRGLP

-990 GLVMMTAIRQRLDKG
+990 GLVMMTAIRQRLDSG
-1005 MSLDDAIC
+1005 MSLDEAIA

-1075 LVLRENGQDV
+1075 LVLDDGKEKRSWRQRWWDRLRRNVTPEERKELRDV
-1085 GWREKWRAML
+1085 
-1095 RLNLT
+1095 T
-1100 RDERREYPTGEI
+1100 

>member
-1 MVTET
+1 MAIDQTSSHSDE
-6 RPTPEVGNH
+6 
-15 TGSASHRHG
+15 GSHHHG
-24 LIGAI
+24 LIGMI
-29 LDIAVRF
+29 LDVAVRF
-36 RWAVIVLTVFAAIY
+36 RWAIIVLTIFAAIY
-50 GAMNLLRLPIDA
+50 GAFNLLRLPIDA

-71 QINTSAS
+71 QINTSAA

-171 YPGGRDAPKGGRT
+171 HPGGKGATTGGQT
-184 GWQPDGS
+184 GWQRDGS
-191 FITERGER
+191 FITERGDR
-199 LDTEVAKAA
+199 LESEVAKAA

-232 SIGGYE
+232 SIGGFE

-252 YGLSFDTLI
+252 YGLSFDSLI
-261 DALEAANLAEGAN
+261 NALEAANLAAGAN
-274 FVDRAGEA
+274 FVDRADEA

-287 DARLGGTQDIEQAVV
+287 DARLGGIADIEEAVV

-309 IRIGDVASVRIGG
+309 IRIGDVANVEIGG

-351 VAAASAER
+351 VSAQAADR
-359 LEEVRASLPAGVVAE
+359 LEEVRASLPDGVVAE

-389 VEKNLLEGALLVIA
+389 VEKNLVEGALLVIA
-403 VLFLM
+403 VLFLL

-421 IPVSML
+421 IPISML
-427 MAAVGMNRL
+427 MAAIGMNRL

-468 AARQHHE
+468 AARQHRE

-486 ETRLAAQEMIRPT
+486 ETRLAAQEMIKPT

-550 AVLLNRKLTEK
+550 AVLLNKKLTEK
-561 DVKPVRIAKERYG
+561 EVKPIRMAKGRYG
-574 PALRRAIARPWPV
+574 PAIRKTIARPWPV
-587 IGAGAGM
+587 IGAGAGL
-594 FAVAALMFTFLGSE
+594 FAVAAIMFGFLGSE

-635 MQRQVED
+635 MQRRVED
-642 KLEAFPQVELV
+642 RLEEFPQVELV

-679 PREEWPDPDLS
+679 PREEWPDPDLP
-690 KDELVAEMEESLS
+690 KDELVGEMESALG

-743 TRSAGEVAGVLRG
+743 TEAAGDVAGVLRA

-782 IARYGLTVEEVAQ
+782 IARYGLTVEDVAQ

-841 NGVTVPLRTLADFQV
+841 NGVTVPLRTLADFEV

-889 ARAGV
+889 AQEGV
-894 SENVNLPA
+894 SAQVDLPP

-910 QYQNLQAAQARLG
+910 QYQNLQEAQARLAI
-923 LVVPV
+923 VVPI
-928 CFALV
+928 CFAVV
-933 LLLLFMA
+933 LLLLYMA

-964 LALRGMP
+964 LVLRGMP

-990 GLVMMTAIRQRLDKG
+990 GLVMMTAIRQRLESG
-1005 MSLDDAIC
+1005 MPLDEAIA

-1032 GFVPMAI
+1032 GFVPMAL

-1075 LVLRENGQDV
+1075 LVLHRSDDGRS
-1085 GWREKWRAML
+1085 WREKWWDRL
-1095 RLNLT
+1095 RRNVT
-1100 RDERREYPTGEI
+1100 SDEERELKDIA

>member
-1 MVTET
+1 MAID
-6 RPTPEVGNH
+6 H
-15 TGSASHRHG
+15 TAPSATGGSGEESHRHG
-24 LIGAI
+24 LIGMV

-36 RWAVIVLTVFAAIY
+36 RWAIIVLTVFAAIY
-50 GAMNLLRLPIDA
+50 GAFNLLRLPIDA

-71 QINTSAS
+71 QINTSAP

-126 IYFARQQVN
+126 LYFARQQVN

-171 YPGGRDAPKGGRT
+171 YPGGKGAPTGGRT
-184 GWQPDGS
+184 GWQSDGS
-191 FITERGER
+191 FITERGDR
-199 LDTEVAKAA
+199 LESEVAKAA

-252 YGLSFDTLI
+252 YGLSFDSLI
-261 DALEAANLAEGAN
+261 DALEAANLAAGAN
-274 FVDRAGEA
+274 FVDRADEA

-287 DARLGGTQDIEQAVV
+287 DARLGGIADIEEAVI

-309 IRIGDVASVRIGG
+309 IRIGDVATVEIGG

-340 VLMRSGENSRT
+340 VLMRAGENSRT
-351 VAAASAER
+351 VAAGAAER
-359 LEEVRASLPAGVVAE
+359 LEEVRASLPEGIEAD

-403 VLFLM
+403 VLFLL
-408 LGNIRAAIIAALV
+408 LGNIRAAIITALV
-421 IPVSML
+421 IPISML
-427 MAAVGMNRL
+427 MAAIGMNRL

-468 AARQHHE
+468 AMRQHRE
-475 GRLLSLGERLT
+475 GRLLTLGERLT
-486 ETRLAAQEMIRPT
+486 ETRLAAQEMIKPT
-499 VYGQAIILLV
+499 VYGQAIIFLV
-509 YAPLLTFT
+509 FAPLLTFT
-517 GVEGKTFSPMAITVM
+517 GVEGKTFSPMAITMM

-550 AVLLNRKLTEK
+550 AVLLNKKLTEK
-561 DVKPVRIAKERYG
+561 EVKPIRWAKDRYG
-574 PALRRAIARPWPV
+574 PALRKVIARPWPV
-587 IGAGAGM
+587 IGGGVGV
-594 FAVAALMFTFLGSE
+594 FALAAFIFGFLGSE
-608 FTPQLDERDIA
+608 FTPQLDETDLA

-628 SLERSLA
+628 SLERSLS
-635 MQRQVED
+635 MQRRVED
-642 KLEAFPQVELV
+642 RLEEFPQVELV

-690 KDELVAEMEESLS
+690 KDELVAQMEEGL
-703 GLVGNLYE
+703 GELVGNLYE

-743 TRSAGEVAGVLRG
+743 TEAAGDVAGVLQG

-782 IARYGLTVEEVAQ
+782 IARYGLTVEDVAQ

-816 DVVVRLADATRD
+816 EVIVRLEAAARD

-841 NGVTVPLRTLADFQV
+841 NGVTVPLRTLADFRV

-889 ARAGV
+889 AQEGV
-894 SENVNLPA
+894 AAQVDMPP

-910 QYQNLQAAQARLG
+910 QYQNLQAAQARLAV
-923 LVVPV
+923 VVPV

-949 VFSAIPMALAGGVFA
+949 VFSAIPMALAGGIFA
-964 LALRGMP
+964 LALRGLP

-990 GLVMMTAIRQRLDKG
+990 GLVMMTAIRQRLEKG
-1005 MSLDDAIC
+1005 MALDEAIE
-1013 DGALARLRPVLM
+1013 DGAMARMRPVLM

-1061 ATALTLFVLPAIAR
+1061 ATILTLFVLPAIAR
-1075 LVLRENGQDV
+1075 LVLHRSDDERS
-1085 GWREKWRAML
+1085 WREKWWDRL
-1095 RLNLT
+1095 RRNVT
-1100 RDERREYPTGEI
+1100 REERDELREVT

>member
-1 MVTET
+1 MAIDQT
-6 RPTPEVGNH
+6 
-15 TGSASHRHG
+15 SSHSDENSHHHG
-24 LIGAI
+24 LIGMI
-29 LDIAVRF
+29 LDVAVRF
-36 RWAVIVLTVFAAIY
+36 RWAIIVLTIFAAIY
-50 GAMNLLRLPIDA
+50 GAFNLLRLPIDA

-71 QINTSAS
+71 QINTSAA

-171 YPGGRDAPKGGRT
+171 HPGGKGATTGGRT
-184 GWQPDGS
+184 GWQRDGS
-191 FITERGER
+191 FITERGDR
-199 LDTEVAKAA
+199 LESEVAKAA

-232 SIGGYE
+232 SIGGFE

-252 YGLSFDTLI
+252 YGLSFDSLI
-261 DALEAANLAEGAN
+261 NALEAANLAAGAN
-274 FVDRAGEA
+274 FVDRADEA

-287 DARLGGTQDIEQAVV
+287 DARLGGIADIEEAVV

-309 IRIGDVASVRIGG
+309 IRIGDVANVEIGG

-328 ASLNGEEAVVGT
+328 ASLNGDEAVVGT

-351 VAAASAER
+351 VSAQAADR
-359 LEEVRASLPAGVVAE
+359 LEEVRASLPDGVVAE

-389 VEKNLLEGALLVIA
+389 VEKNLVEGALLVIA
-403 VLFLM
+403 VLFLL

-421 IPVSML
+421 IPISML
-427 MAAVGMNRL
+427 MAAIGMNRL

-468 AARQHHE
+468 ATRQHRE

-486 ETRLAAQEMIRPT
+486 ETRLAAQEMIKPT

-550 AVLLNRKLTEK
+550 AVLLNKKLTEK
-561 DVKPVRIAKERYG
+561 EVKPIRMAKDRYG
-574 PALRRAIARPWPV
+574 PAIRKTIARPWPV
-587 IGAGAGM
+587 IGAGAGL
-594 FAVAALMFTFLGSE
+594 FAVAAIMFGFLGSE

-635 MQRQVED
+635 MQRRGAD
-642 KLEAFPQVELV
+642 RLEEFPQVELV

-679 PREEWPDPDLS
+679 PREEWPDPDLP
-690 KDELVAEMEESLS
+690 KDELVGEMESALG

-743 TRSAGEVAGVLRG
+743 TEAAGDVAGVLRG

-782 IARYGLTVEEVAQ
+782 IARYGLTVEDVAQ

-841 NGVTVPLRTLADFQV
+841 NGVTVPLRTLADFEV

-889 ARAGV
+889 AQEGV
-894 SENVNLPA
+894 SAQVDLPP

-910 QYQNLQAAQARLG
+910 QYQNLQEAQARLAI
-923 LVVPV
+923 VVPI
-928 CFALV
+928 CFAVV
-933 LLLLFMA
+933 LLLLYMA

-964 LALRGMP
+964 LVLRGMP

-990 GLVMMTAIRQRLDKG
+990 GLVMMTAIRQRLESG
-1005 MSLDDAIC
+1005 MPLDDAIA

-1032 GFVPMAI
+1032 GFVPMAL

-1075 LVLRENGQDV
+1075 LVLHSSDDERS
-1085 GWREKWRAML
+1085 WREKWWDRL
-1095 RLNLT
+1095 RRNVT
-1100 RDERREYPTGEI
+1100 SDEERELKDIA

>member
-1 MVTET
+1 MAIDQTTASSPMSSDE
-6 RPTPEVGNH
+6 G
-15 TGSASHRHG
+15 SHRHG
-24 LIGAI
+24 PIGVI
-29 LDIAVRF
+29 LDVAVRF
-36 RWAVIVLTVFAAIY
+36 LTVFAAIY
-50 GAMNLLRLPIDA
+50 GAFNLVRLPIDA

-71 QINTSAS
+71 QINTSAA

-126 IYFARQQVN
+126 LYFARQQVN

-171 YPGGRDAPKGGRT
+171 HPGGKGATTGGRT
-184 GWQPDGS
+184 GWQSDGS
-191 FITERGER
+191 FITERGDR
-199 LDTEVAKAA
+199 LESEVAKAA

-232 SIGGYE
+232 SIGGFE

-252 YGLSFDTLI
+252 YGLSFDSLI
-261 DALEAANLAEGAN
+261 DALEAANLAAGAN
-274 FVDRAGEA
+274 FVDRADEA

-287 DARLGGTQDIEQAVV
+287 DARLGSIADIEEAVI

-309 IRIGDVASVRIGG
+309 IRIGDVADVEIGG

-340 VLMRSGENSRT
+340 VLMRAGENSRT
-351 VAAASAER
+351 VAAGAAER
-359 LEEVRASLPAGVVAE
+359 LEEVRASLPDGVVAE
-374 IVYNRSSLVDATIAT
+374 IVYNRSSLVDATIST

-403 VLFLM
+403 VLFLL
-408 LGNIRAAIIAALV
+408 LGNIRAAIITALV

-468 AARQHHE
+468 AARQHRE
-475 GRLLSLGERLT
+475 GRLLTLGERLT
-486 ETRLAAQEMIRPT
+486 ETRLAAQEMIKPT
-499 VYGQAIILLV
+499 VYGQAIIFLV
-509 YAPLLTFT
+509 FAPLLTFT
-517 GVEGKTFSPMAITVM
+517 GVEGKTFSPMAITMM

-550 AVLLNRKLTEK
+550 AVLLNKKLTEK
-561 DVKPVRIAKERYG
+561 EVKPIRWAKERYG
-574 PALRRAIARPWPV
+574 PAVRKVIARPWPM
-587 IGAGAGM
+587 IGAGVGL
-594 FAVAALMFTFLGSE
+594 FTVAVFVFGFLGSE

-635 MQRQVED
+635 MQRRVED
-642 KLEAFPQVELV
+642 RLEEFPQVDLV

-679 PREEWPDPDLS
+679 PRDEWPDPDLP
-690 KDELVAEMEESLS
+690 KDELVGEMESALG
-703 GLVGNLYE
+703 GLIGNLYE

-743 TRSAGEVAGVLRG
+743 TEAAGEVAGVLGG

-816 DVVVRLADATRD
+816 DVVVRLEDATRD

-889 ARAGV
+889 AQERVSTGV
-894 SENVNLPA
+894 DMPP

-910 QYQNLQAAQARLG
+910 QYQNLQEAQARLTI
-923 LVVPV
+923 VVPIA
-928 CFALV
+928 FALV

-964 LALRGMP
+964 LALRGLP

-990 GLVMMTAIRQRLDKG
+990 GLVMMTAIRQRLDSG
-1005 MSLDDAIC
+1005 MSLDEAIA

-1075 LVLRENGQDV
+1075 LVLDDGKEKRSWRQRWWDRLRRNVTPEERKELRDV
-1085 GWREKWRAML
+1085 
-1095 RLNLT
+1095 T
-1100 RDERREYPTGEI
+1100 

>member
-1 MVTET
+1 MAIDQTTASSPMSSDE
-6 RPTPEVGNH
+6 G
-15 TGSASHRHG
+15 SHRHG
-24 LIGAI
+24 PIGVI
-29 LDIAVRF
+29 LDVAVRF
-36 RWAVIVLTVFAAIY
+36 RWAIIVLTVFAAIY
-50 GAMNLLRLPIDA
+50 GAFNLVRLPIDA

-71 QINTSAS
+71 QINTSAA

-126 IYFARQQVN
+126 LYFARQQVN

-171 YPGGRDAPKGGRT
+171 HPGGKGATTGGRT
-184 GWQPDGS
+184 GWQSDGS
-191 FITERGER
+191 FITERGDR
-199 LDTEVAKAA
+199 LESEVAKAA

-232 SIGGYE
+232 SIGGFE

-252 YGLSFDTLI
+252 YGLSFASLI
-261 DALEAANLAEGAN
+261 DALEAANLAAGAN
-274 FVDRAGEA
+274 FVDRADEA

-287 DARLGGTQDIEQAVV
+287 DARLGSIADIEEAVI

-309 IRIGDVASVRIGG
+309 IRIGDVADVEIGG

-340 VLMRSGENSRT
+340 VLMRAGENSRT
-351 VAAASAER
+351 VAAGAAER
-359 LEEVRASLPAGVVAE
+359 LEEVRASLPDGVVAE
-374 IVYNRSSLVDATIAT
+374 IVYNRSSLVDATIST

-403 VLFLM
+403 VLFLL
-408 LGNIRAAIIAALV
+408 LGNIRAAIITALV

-468 AARQHHE
+468 AARQHRE
-475 GRLLSLGERLT
+475 GRLLTLGERLT
-486 ETRLAAQEMIRPT
+486 ETRLAAQEMIKPT
-499 VYGQAIILLV
+499 VYGQAIIFLV
-509 YAPLLTFT
+509 FAPLLTFT
-517 GVEGKTFSPMAITVM
+517 GVEGKTFSPMAITMM

-550 AVLLNRKLTEK
+550 AVLLNKKLTEK
-561 DVKPVRIAKERYG
+561 EVKPIRWAKERYG
-574 PALRRAIARPWPV
+574 PAVRKVIARPWPM
-587 IGAGAGM
+587 IGAGVGL
-594 FAVAALMFTFLGSE
+594 FTVAVFVFGFLGSE

-635 MQRQVED
+635 MQRRVED
-642 KLEAFPQVELV
+642 RLEEFPQVDLV

-679 PREEWPDPDLS
+679 PRDEWPDPDLP
-690 KDELVAEMEESLS
+690 KDELVGEMESALG
-703 GLVGNLYE
+703 GLIGNLYE

-743 TRSAGEVAGVLRG
+743 TEAAGEVAGVLRG

-816 DVVVRLADATRD
+816 DVVVRLEDATRD

-889 ARAGV
+889 AQEGVAAGV
-894 SENVNLPA
+894 DMPP

-910 QYQNLQAAQARLG
+910 QYQNLQAAQARLAI
-923 LVVPV
+923 VVPV

-964 LALRGMP
+964 LALRGLP

-990 GLVMMTAIRQRLDKG
+990 GLVMMTAIRQRLDSG
-1005 MSLDDAIC
+1005 MPLDEAIA

-1075 LVLRENGQDV
+1075 LVLHRSDDERS
-1085 GWREKWRAML
+1085 WREKWWDRL
-1095 RLNLT
+1095 RRNVT
-1100 RDERREYPTGEI
+1100 RDEQRELGEIT

>member
-1 MVTET
+1 MAIDQTSSHSDE
-6 RPTPEVGNH
+6 
-15 TGSASHRHG
+15 GSHHHG
-24 LIGAI
+24 LIGMI
-29 LDIAVRF
+29 LDVAVRF
-36 RWAVIVLTVFAAIY
+36 RWAIIVLTIFAAIY
-50 GAMNLLRLPIDA
+50 GAFNLLRLPIDA

-71 QINTSAS
+71 QINTSAA

-171 YPGGRDAPKGGRT
+171 HPGGKGATTGGQT
-184 GWQPDGS
+184 GWQRDGS
-191 FITERGER
+191 FITERGDR
-199 LDTEVAKAA
+199 LESEVAKAA

-232 SIGGYE
+232 SIGGFE

-252 YGLSFDTLI
+252 YGLSFDSLI
-261 DALEAANLAEGAN
+261 NALEAANLAAGAN
-274 FVDRAGEA
+274 FVDRADEA

-287 DARLGGTQDIEQAVV
+287 DARLGGIADIEEAVV

-309 IRIGDVASVRIGG
+309 IRIGDVANVEIGG

-328 ASLNGEEAVVGT
+328 ASLNGDEAVVGT

-351 VAAASAER
+351 VSAQAADR
-359 LEEVRASLPAGVVAE
+359 LEEVRASLPDGVVAE

-389 VEKNLLEGALLVIA
+389 VEKNLVEGALLVIA
-403 VLFLM
+403 VLFLL

-421 IPVSML
+421 IPISML
-427 MAAVGMNRL
+427 MAAIGMNRL

-468 AARQHHE
+468 AARQHRE

-486 ETRLAAQEMIRPT
+486 ETRLAAQEMIKPT

-550 AVLLNRKLTEK
+550 AVLLNKKLTEK
-561 DVKPVRIAKERYG
+561 EVKPIRMAKDRYG
-574 PALRRAIARPWPV
+574 PAIRKTIARPWPV
-587 IGAGAGM
+587 IGAGAGL
-594 FAVAALMFTFLGSE
+594 FAVAAIMFGFLGSE

-635 MQRQVED
+635 MQRRVED
-642 KLEAFPQVELV
+642 RLEEFPQVELV

-679 PREEWPDPDLS
+679 PREEWPDPDLP
-690 KDELVAEMEESLS
+690 KDELVGEMESALG

-743 TRSAGEVAGVLRG
+743 TEAAGDVAGVLRG

-782 IARYGLTVEEVAQ
+782 IARYGLTVEDVAQ

-841 NGVTVPLRTLADFQV
+841 NGVTVPLRTLADFEV

-889 ARAGV
+889 AQEGV
-894 SENVNLPA
+894 SAQVDLPP

-910 QYQNLQAAQARLG
+910 QYQNLQEAQARLAI
-923 LVVPV
+923 VVPI
-928 CFALV
+928 CFAVV
-933 LLLLFMA
+933 LLLLYMA

-964 LALRGMP
+964 LVLRGMP

-990 GLVMMTAIRQRLDKG
+990 GLVMMTAIRQRLESG
-1005 MSLDDAIC
+1005 MPLDEAIA

-1032 GFVPMAI
+1032 GFVPMAL

-1075 LVLRENGQDV
+1075 LVLHRSDDGRS
-1085 GWREKWRAML
+1085 WREKWWDRP
-1095 RLNLT
+1095 RRNVT
-1100 RDERREYPTGEI
+1100 SDEEAELKDIA

>member
-1 MVTET
+1 MAIDQT
-6 RPTPEVGNH
+6 
-15 TGSASHRHG
+15 SSHSDENSHHHG
-24 LIGAI
+24 LIGMI
-29 LDIAVRF
+29 LDVAVRF
-36 RWAVIVLTVFAAIY
+36 RWAIIVLTIFAAIY
-50 GAMNLLRLPIDA
+50 GAFNLLRLPIDA

-71 QINTSAS
+71 QINTSAA

-171 YPGGRDAPKGGRT
+171 HPGGKGATTGGRT
-184 GWQPDGS
+184 GWQRDGS
-191 FITERGER
+191 FITERGDR
-199 LDTEVAKAA
+199 LESEVAKAA

-232 SIGGYE
+232 SIGGFE

-252 YGLSFDTLI
+252 YGLSFDSLI
-261 DALEAANLAEGAN
+261 NALEAANLAAGAN
-274 FVDRAGEA
+274 FVDRADEA

-287 DARLGGTQDIEQAVV
+287 DARLGGIADIEEAVV

-309 IRIGDVASVRIGG
+309 IRIGDVANVEIGG

-328 ASLNGEEAVVGT
+328 ASLNGDEAVVGT

-351 VAAASAER
+351 VSAQAADR
-359 LEEVRASLPAGVVAE
+359 LEEVRASLPDGVVAE

-389 VEKNLLEGALLVIA
+389 VEKNLVEGALLVIA
-403 VLFLM
+403 VLFLL

-421 IPVSML
+421 IPISML
-427 MAAVGMNRL
+427 MAAIGMNRL
-436 GVSGNLMSLGALD
+436 GVSGNLRSLGALD

-468 AARQHHE
+468 ATRQHRE

-486 ETRLAAQEMIRPT
+486 ETRLAAQEMIKPT

-550 AVLLNRKLTEK
+550 AVLLNKKLTEK
-561 DVKPVRIAKERYG
+561 EVKPIRMAKDRYG
-574 PALRRAIARPWPV
+574 PAIRKTIARPWPV
-587 IGAGAGM
+587 IGAGAGL
-594 FAVAALMFTFLGSE
+594 FAVAAIMFGFLGSE

-635 MQRQVED
+635 MQRRVED
-642 KLEAFPQVELV
+642 RLEEFPQVELV

-679 PREEWPDPDLS
+679 PREEWPDPDLP
-690 KDELVAEMEESLS
+690 KDELVGEMESALG

-743 TRSAGEVAGVLRG
+743 TEAAGDVAGVLRG

-782 IARYGLTVEEVAQ
+782 IARYGLTVEDVAQ

-841 NGVTVPLRTLADFQV
+841 NGVTVPLRTLADFEV

-889 ARAGV
+889 AQEGV
-894 SENVNLPA
+894 SAQVDLPP

-910 QYQNLQAAQARLG
+910 QYQNLQEAQARLAI
-923 LVVPV
+923 VVPI
-928 CFALV
+928 CFAVV
-933 LLLLFMA
+933 LLLLYMA

-964 LALRGMP
+964 LVLRGMP

-990 GLVMMTAIRQRLDKG
+990 GLVMMTAIRQRLESG
-1005 MSLDDAIC
+1005 MPLDDAIA

-1032 GFVPMAI
+1032 GFVPMAL

-1075 LVLRENGQDV
+1075 LVLHSSDDERS
-1085 GWREKWRAML
+1085 WREKWWDRL
-1095 RLNLT
+1095 RRNVT
-1100 RDERREYPTGEI
+1100 SDEERELKDIA

>member
-1 MVTET
+1 MAID
-6 RPTPEVGNH
+6 H
-15 TGSASHRHG
+15 TAAPADEGSHRHG
-24 LIGAI
+24 LIGMV

-36 RWAVIVLTVFAAIY
+36 RWAIIVLTVFAAIY
-50 GAMNLLRLPIDA
+50 GAFNLVRLPIDA

-71 QINTSAS
+71 QINTSAA

-126 IYFARQQVN
+126 LYFARQQVN

-171 YPGGRDAPKGGRT
+171 HPGGKGATTGGRT
-184 GWQPDGS
+184 GWQSDGS
-191 FITERGER
+191 FITERGDR
-199 LDTEVAKAA
+199 LESEVAKAA

-232 SIGGYE
+232 SIGGFE

-252 YGLSFDTLI
+252 YGLSFDSLI
-261 DALEAANLAEGAN
+261 DALEAANLAAGAN
-274 FVDRAGEA
+274 FVDRADEA

-287 DARLGGTQDIEQAVV
+287 DARLGSIADIEEAVI

-309 IRIGDVASVRIGG
+309 IRIGDVADVEIGG

-340 VLMRSGENSRT
+340 VLMRAGENSRT
-351 VAAASAER
+351 VAAGAAER
-359 LEEVRASLPAGVVAE
+359 LDEVRSSLPDGVVAE
-374 IVYNRSSLVDATIAT
+374 IVYNRSSLVDATIST

-403 VLFLM
+403 VLFLL
-408 LGNIRAAIIAALV
+408 LGNIRAAIITALV

-468 AARQHHE
+468 AARQQRE

-486 ETRLAAQEMIRPT
+486 ETRLAAQEMIKPT
-499 VYGQAIILLV
+499 VYGQAIIFLV
-509 YAPLLTFT
+509 FAPLLTFT
-517 GVEGKTFSPMAITVM
+517 GVEGKTFSPMAITMM

-550 AVLLNRKLTEK
+550 AVLLNKKLTEEEA
-561 DVKPVRIAKERYG
+561 KPIRWSKERYG
-574 PALRRAIARPWPV
+574 PAVRKAIARPWPV
-587 IGAGAGM
+587 IGTGVGI
-594 FAVAALMFTFLGSE
+594 FAIAAVIFGFLGSE

-635 MQRQVED
+635 MQRRVENR
-642 KLEAFPQVELV
+642 LEEFPQVELV

-671 SDAYVILK
+671 SDAYVMLK

-690 KDELVAEMEESLS
+690 KDELVEEMETALG
-703 GLVGNLYE
+703 GLIGNLYE

-743 TRSAGEVAGVLRG
+743 TEAAGDVAGVLRG

-782 IARYGLTVEEVAQ
+782 IARYGLTVEDVAQ

-816 DVVVRLADATRD
+816 DVVVRLEDATRD

-841 NGVTVPLRTLADFQV
+841 NGVTVPLRTLAEFQV

-871 VIVSAN
+871 VVVSAN

-889 ARAGV
+889 AQEGVSAGV
-894 SENVNLPA
+894 DMPP

-910 QYQNLQAAQARLG
+910 QYQNLQEAQARLAI
-923 LVVPV
+923 VVPIA
-928 CFALV
+928 FALV

-964 LALRGMP
+964 LALRGLP

-981 ALSGVAVLN
+981 ALSGVATLN
-990 GLVMMTAIRQRLDKG
+990 GLVMMTAIRQRLENG
-1005 MSLDDAIC
+1005 MPLDEAIA

-1075 LVLRENGQDV
+1075 LVLHHPDDERS
-1085 GWREKWRAML
+1085 WREKWWERL
-1095 RLNLT
+1095 RRNVT
-1100 RDERREYPTGEI
+1100 REEQRELADIA

>member
-1 MVTET
+1 MSSDE
-6 RPTPEVGNH
+6 G
-15 TGSASHRHG
+15 SHRHG
-24 LIGAI
+24 PIGVI
-29 LDIAVRF
+29 LDVAVRF
-36 RWAVIVLTVFAAIY
+36 RWAIIVLTVFAAIY
-50 GAMNLLRLPIDA
+50 GAFNLVRLPIDA

-71 QINTSAS
+71 QINTSAA

-126 IYFARQQVN
+126 LYFARQQVN

-171 YPGGRDAPKGGRT
+171 HPGGKGATTGGRT
-184 GWQPDGS
+184 GWQSDGS
-191 FITERGER
+191 FITERGDR
-199 LDTEVAKAA
+199 LESEVAKAA

-232 SIGGYE
+232 SIGGFE

-252 YGLSFDTLI
+252 YGLSFDSLI
-261 DALEAANLAEGAN
+261 DALEAANLAAGAN
-274 FVDRAGEA
+274 FVDRADEA

-287 DARLGGTQDIEQAVV
+287 DARLGSIADIEEAVI

-309 IRIGDVASVRIGG
+309 IRIGDVADVEIGG

-340 VLMRSGENSRT
+340 VLMRAGENSRT
-351 VAAASAER
+351 VAAGAAER
-359 LEEVRASLPAGVVAE
+359 LEEVRASLPDGVVAE
-374 IVYNRSSLVDATIAT
+374 IVYNRSSLVDATIST

-403 VLFLM
+403 VLFLL
-408 LGNIRAAIIAALV
+408 LGNIRAAIITALV

-468 AARQHHE
+468 AARQHRE
-475 GRLLSLGERLT
+475 GRLLTLGERLT
-486 ETRLAAQEMIRPT
+486 ETRLAAQEMIKPT
-499 VYGQAIILLV
+499 VYGQAIIFLV
-509 YAPLLTFT
+509 FAPLLTFT
-517 GVEGKTFSPMAITVM
+517 GVEGKTFSPMAITM
-532 LALASAFVLSL
+532 LLALASAFVLSL

-550 AVLLNRKLTEK
+550 AVLLNKKLTEK
-561 DVKPVRIAKERYG
+561 EVKPIRWAKERYG
-574 PALRRAIARPWPV
+574 PAVRKVIARPWPM
-587 IGAGAGM
+587 IGAGVGL
-594 FAVAALMFTFLGSE
+594 FTVAVFVFGFLGSE

-635 MQRQVED
+635 MQRRVED
-642 KLEAFPQVELV
+642 RLEEFPQVDLV

-679 PREEWPDPDLS
+679 PRDEWPDPDLP
-690 KDELVAEMEESLS
+690 KDELVGEMESALG
-703 GLVGNLYE
+703 GLIGNLYE

-743 TRSAGEVAGVLRG
+743 TEAAGEVAGVLGG

-816 DVVVRLADATRD
+816 DVVVRLEDATRD

-889 ARAGV
+889 AQERVSTGV
-894 SENVNLPA
+894 DMPP

-910 QYQNLQAAQARLG
+910 QYQNLQEAQARLTI
-923 LVVPV
+923 VVPIA
-928 CFALV
+928 FALV

-964 LALRGMP
+964 LALRGLP

-990 GLVMMTAIRQRLDKG
+990 GLVMMTAIRQRLDSG
-1005 MSLDDAIC
+1005 MSLDEAIA

-1075 LVLRENGQDV
+1075 LVLDDGKEKRSWRQRWWDRLRRNVTPEERKELRDV
-1085 GWREKWRAML
+1085 
-1095 RLNLT
+1095 T
-1100 RDERREYPTGEI
+1100 